1 MGKVVNFRGAHP
13 QILSSGAGVVPLVDW
28 FDGVEMMA
36 SVLRLGPGARHTVKV
51 PSGSDHYLYVVSGE
65 ARIEGE
71 AGSASLDADSWALLE
86 EGHAFVLSGAAEL
99 LSVTA
104 PLPGAGGGHRGFGG
118 GLKVLRV
125 KDLPIVDLPAEKK
138 RRIYLANREIA
149 SSERGHAMIVR
160 YTGETL
166 TKRHHHPNA
175 ESLFVVLTGR
185 VAFTIDGKERVLGAG
200 EGAFFPVN
208 DSHGLKS
215 ADGKELSFLE
225 FHMPGAFEV
234 SYDE

>member
-1 MGKVVNFRGAHP
+1 MGKVVNFRSATP
-13 QILSSGAGVVPLVDW
+13 QGLSSGASVIPLVD
-28 FDGVEMMA
+28 GIEMTA
-36 SVLRLGPGARHTVKV
+36 SVLRLGSGARHVVKV
-51 PSGSDHYLYVVSGE
+51 PSGSDHYLYVVTGE
-65 ARIEGE
+65 ARIEGD
-71 AGSASLDADSWALLE
+71 AGSASLAADDWALLE
-86 EGHAFVLSGAAEL
+86 EGRSFALSGTAEL

-104 PLPGAGGGHRGFGG
+104 PPPGAVGGHPGFRG

-125 KDLPIVDLPAEKK
+125 KDLPVVDLPAEKK
-138 RRIYLANREIA
+138 RRIYLANHEIA
-149 SSERGHAMIVR
+149 GSERGHAMIVR

-175 ESLFVVLTGR
+175 ESLFVILTGR

-200 EGAFFPVN
+200 EAAFFPVN

-215 ADGKELSFLE
+215 ADGKELSFIE
-225 FHMPGAFEV
+225 FHIPGAFVV

>member
-1 MGKVVNFRGAHP
+1 MGKVVNFRTAEP
-13 QILSSGAGVVPLVDW
+13 QALASGAKTVALVDW
-28 FDGVEMMA
+28 FDGTEMMA
-36 SVLRLGPGARHTVKV
+36 SVLRLPPGASHRAKV
-51 PSGSDHYLYVVSGE
+51 PSGSDHYLYVIAGE
-65 ARIEGE
+65 ARIEAARGT
-71 AGSASLDADSWALLE
+71 ASLVADDWALLE
-86 EGHAFVLSGAAEL
+86 EGQAYSLSGAAEL

-104 PLPGAGGGHRGFGG
+104 PPPGAGAGGAGFRG
-118 GLKVLRV
+118 GLEVLHV
-125 KDLPIVDLPAEKK
+125 KDLPVIDLPAEKK

-149 SSERGHAMIVR
+149 GSERGHAMIVR

-175 ESLFVVLTGR
+175 ESLFVILTGR

-200 EGAFFPVN
+200 EAAFFPVN

-225 FHMPGAFEV
+225 FHIPGAFQV
-234 SYDE
+234 TYDE